1 MNSVNRMMFPGLA
14 TGLDTDQ
21 IVRDL
26 MRVERLPLD
35 RLNQKRQILEWQRED
50 YREMNRLLTSFR
62 TKVDGL
68 RLQSGFSMR
77 TVASSNEAILASK
90 IVGNP
95 SETMY
100 TVEVHEL
107 AQAGE
112 YASLT
117 FDFTADHPGQ
127 KLSEA
132 EGWAGEFAF
141 TVNGKEFT
149 VKEDDSVESLV
160 VRMNQSFAE
169 AEDDT
174 GVRAEIVGK
183 QLILRTLEMGQGTDE
198 DPMLTIE
205 VTKGDASVLGIGGE
219 GVVEKANGKDP
230 QPAEITINGVRLKS
244 DTNRFIYDGIQIDV
258 KRLTE
263 GEKVHLSL
271 SRDVDAIFDK
281 VTGFVEAYNELIA
294 EIHEKLGERRYRD
307 YPPLTDEQREQLSES
322 EIEKWEERARSGL
335 IKNDPL
341 LTRALGELRLDFY
354 TAVEGVGHLSEIGIT
369 VGEPI
374 EGYARYREGGKLYVD
389 EDKLREAI
397 STNFDAVMNLFTQ
410 SSQVADETKNYKET
424 GIGKRLYASVNKV
437 ISQLNEKAGYP
448 VSLSETDNST
458 ISDQLRYIDE
468 RIGDME
474 RRLLQIEERY
484 WREFTALE
492 KAMERLNQQNA
503 WLLGQLESM

>member
-14 TGLDTDQ
+14 TGLDTNQ
-21 IVRDL
+21 IIRDL

-50 YREMNRLLTSFR
+50 YREMNRLFTSFR

-77 TVASSNEAILASK
+77 TITSSNEAILTSN

-95 SETMY
+95 SEAMY
-100 TVEVHEL
+100 TVEVHQL

-127 KLSEA
+127 AFSEV
-132 EGWAGEFAF
+132 EGWDDNFTF
-141 TVNGKEFT
+141 TVNGVEFE
-149 VKEDDSVESLV
+149 VREDDSVESLV
-160 VRMNQSFAE
+160 VRMNQTFAVE
-169 AEDDT
+169 NM
-174 GVRAEIVGK
+174 GVRADIVGR
-183 QLILRTLEMGQGTDE
+183 QLVFRTLEMGQGTE
-198 DPMLTIE
+198 ENPVQLTIE
-205 VTKGDASVLGIGGE
+205 VTEGDASVLGIGGE
-219 GVVEKANGKDP
+219 GVVEEATGKDP

-258 KRLTE
+258 KQLTE

-281 VTGFVEAYNELIA
+281 VKEFVEAYNELIA
-294 EIHEKLGERRYRD
+294 EIHEKLGETRYRD
-307 YPPLTDEQREQLSES
+307 YPPLTDEQREVLSES

-341 LTRALGELRLDFY
+341 LSRALSELRLDFY

-369 VGEPI
+369 VGKPDA
-374 EGYARYREGGKLYVD
+374 GYTRYRDGGKLYID

-397 STNFDAVMNLFTQ
+397 STNFDTVMNLFTQ
-410 SSQVADETKNYKET
+410 SGQSADEATNYKET

-437 ISQLNEKAGYP
+437 INQLNQKAGYL
-448 VSLSETDNST
+448 VSLSEVDNST
-458 ISDQLRYIDE
+458 ISQQLRYIDR

-474 RRLLQIEERY
+474 RRLLQVEERY

-503 WLLGQLESM
+503 WLMSQLESM